1 MFTATVAV
9 KIAQRLFSRQKS
21 PYLDFSYHWLFIP
34 WSIRTIAWS
43 PALSSVRRETVH
55 TNNDV
60 ESWHYRLN
68 IKARRGQLDV
78 YQLAPRLTQE
88 VQFMM
93 MLTVLL
99 LEQCLIIIIIIIIS
113 KFITRH
119 VCLQKAAE
127 ALEKRWRKRHYKS
140 NVAAI
145 MTQYTAGFM
154 TSGIVVTRRK

>member
-1 MFTATVAV
+1 M
-9 KIAQRLFSRQKS
+9 
-21 PYLDFSYHWLFIP
+21 
-34 WSIRTIAWS
+34 
-43 PALSSVRRETVH
+43 
-55 TNNDV
+55 
-60 ESWHYRLN
+60 
-68 IKARRGQLDV
+68 

-140 NVAAI
+140 NVAAV